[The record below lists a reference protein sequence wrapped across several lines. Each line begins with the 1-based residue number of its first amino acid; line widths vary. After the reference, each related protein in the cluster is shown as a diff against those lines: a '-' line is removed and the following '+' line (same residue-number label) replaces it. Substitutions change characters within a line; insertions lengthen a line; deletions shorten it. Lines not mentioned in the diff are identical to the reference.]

1 MTADFI
7 RGIMV
12 SAAALIVG
20 FSTMSTFLLIKGRQ
34 LGRTYTIPGW
44 VNFLFLIG
52 YNLLLISVVFNRWT
66 SVGTPLTVSTAIAS
80 IGIALNV
87 ISVVC
92 YSWYIKESD

>member
-12 SAAALIVG
+12 SAAALIIG